1 LLLGLSF
8 VQPGFFGVGVYPF
21 FMPIADEP
29 ALNDVSEL
37 DNRRD
42 LGLLAL
48 GLLVMILPAPK
59 LSPNCCRFN

>member
-1 LLLGLSF
+1 MRFDDLLGLACPF
-8 VQPGFFGVGVYPF
+8 RTLLWAFILF

-42 LGLLAL
+42 LGWHWL
-48 GLLVMILPAPK
+48 
-59 LSPNCCRFN
+59 C

>member
-1 LLLGLSF
+1 
-8 VQPGFFGVGVYPF
+8 VGVYPF

-48 GLLVMILPAPK
+48 SVSHDYLPAPK
-59 LSPNCCRFN
+59 FYHPTVADFN